1 MLLRLQQTTTTLN
14 KNSKEDHVSSGFYES
29 TSSPSPKSSTSPVS
43 SIANGVVI
51 SNLKSTKIE
60 SSL

>member
-1 MLLRLQQTTTTLN
+1 MLLRLQQTTTSNLN
-14 KNSKEDHVSSGFYES
+14 LKEDHTSSGFYES
-29 TSSPSPKSSTSPVS
+29 TPSTSPKSSNSPVS
-43 SIANGVVI
+43 SITNGVI